1 MTPKIATSFKRFGE
15 RGIGLGK
22 KISDSLSAQL
32 LCGVFISLLAAVA
45 AAVFSFA
52 VGSALLDH
60 TVYGRPFAQK
70 MADKQFDDLQE
81 YVTAQQI
88 TTENISQLNAWCHQG
103 RKIYLVIYR
112 DGQLL
117 FAPSKSGEVP
127 EADDWSMDEEDSE
140 SQYDLTL
147 SDGSSVYAFLYYYAG
162 DAFYL
167 GITILSALIAFAVF
181 SVCFVSLIHRKL
193 AYVKKLKDE
202 LDILSGGALEYP
214 VTVQG
219 EDELGQLAYG
229 IDQMR
234 CSILAHQRTEE
245 MARSANSQLVTAMSH
260 DLRTPLTSLLAY
272 LELIDRG
279 KYESEEQLHLFVKKS
294 LDKTYRIKTLAD
306 QIFEYFLV
314 YSAEW
319 EQPDLEPQ
327 DADTLLGPIWSDYAF
342 SLENKG
348 FSVHT
353 DIQPL
358 NGTVR
363 VNEELLRRAFDNIYS
378 NLLKYADPCNEVEI
392 SVRKTDGQV
401 QLHIAN
407 HVSPSRDKRE
417 STRIGLNTC
426 QRIMEY
432 HSGTFEYAEENGV
445 FAVTLTLPLCLRQNE
460 T

>member
-1 MTPKIATSFKRFGE
+1 MTHRIVTSFKRFGE

-32 LCGVFISLLAAVA
+32 LCSVFISLFVA
-45 AAVFSFA
+45 AAAAILSFWG
-52 VGSALLDH
+52 GSALLDH

-70 MADKQFDDLQE
+70 MVDRQFSDLQE

-88 TTENISQLNAWCHQG
+88 TTENILQLNAWCHQG
-103 RKIYLVIYR
+103 RKIYLVIYQ
-112 DGQLL
+112 DDQLI
-117 FAPSKSGEVP
+117 FAPSKSGEIP
-127 EADDWSMDEEDSE
+127 ESDDWSMEEEDSE
-140 SQYDLTL
+140 NQYELML
-147 SDGSSVYAFLYYYAG
+147 SDGTSVYAFLYYYAG

-167 GITILSALIAFAVF
+167 GITILSALIAFAAF
-181 SVCFVSLIHRKL
+181 SACFVLLIHRKL
-193 AYVKKLKDE
+193 AYIKKLKAE

-219 EDELGQLAYG
+219 KDELGQLAYG

-279 KYESEEQLHLFVKKS
+279 KYESEEKLHLFVRKS

-319 EQPDLEPQ
+319 EQPDLESQ
-327 DADTLLGPIWSDYAF
+327 DADMLLGPIWSDYAF
-342 SLENKG
+342 SLENKE
-348 FSVHT
+348 FSIHT
-353 DIQPL
+353 DFQPL
-358 NGTVR
+358 NGTVQ
-363 VNEELLRRAFDNIYS
+363 VNMELLRRVFDNLYS
-378 NLLKYADPCNEVEI
+378 NLLKYADPGKTVEI
-392 SVRKTDGQV
+392 AVRKVDGQA
-401 QLHIAN
+401 QLRIVN

-432 HSGTFEYAEENGV
+432 HSGIFEYTEENGV
-445 FAVTLTLPLCLRQNE
+445 FAITLTLPIYP
-460 T
+460 